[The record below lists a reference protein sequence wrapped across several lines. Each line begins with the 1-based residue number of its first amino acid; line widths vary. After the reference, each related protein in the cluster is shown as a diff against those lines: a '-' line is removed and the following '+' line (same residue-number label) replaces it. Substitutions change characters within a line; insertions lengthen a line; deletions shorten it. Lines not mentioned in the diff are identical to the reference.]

1 MTGQKHNLIVEKRRI
16 RVQIMIEVEGIYQG
30 ITQEERMAI
39 CHIFDNKEEDLVITG
54 QLSDAP
60 SRGE

>member
-1 MTGQKHNLIVEKRRI
+1 MH
-16 RVQIMIEVEGIYQG
+16 IMIEVEGIYQG

>member
-1 MTGQKHNLIVEKRRI
+1 MQLGIIYERGI
-16 RVQIMIEVEGIYQG
+16 RVQIMIEAEGICQG

-39 CHIFDNKEEDLVITG
+39 SHLFDIKEEDVVVTG

-60 SRGE
+60 SRGEQTL